1 MLKTFQAKIENGN
14 ILLNKNIKIPDKSVI
29 FISYID
35 NSKDDFFLVS
45 SESSLEKIW
54 NNEEDDVYENLLEK

>member
-14 ILLNKNIKIPDKSVI
+14 ILLNNNIKIPDKSVI
-29 FISYID
+29 FISYND

-54 NNEEDDVYENLLEK
+54 KNDEDDIYENLLEK